1 MVKATMHSVLNTDRN
16 IFMRLH
22 GSVEEVVTMCLV
34 YKIWHLCVL
43 LPPPPPPTHT
53 PPPPRV
59 SRTSKRFGYL
69 GANVNKCG

>member
-34 YKIWHLCVL
+34 YKIWHLCVH
-43 LPPPPPPTHT
+43 PPPPPPPHTHT
-53 PPPPRV
+53 HTGRV